1 MKDRIRKIIVAVLL
15 VIAVCCAGYL
25 IWYYATAAKTK
36 QSYDDAKKLV
46 TENVKPSKTDSDDG
60 EQTKPEIPVD
70 FTALQE
76 KNPDIYA
83 WIKIDGTTV
92 DYPVCQNN
100 EDDNYYLSHTWERV
114 EAADGAIFTQAC
126 NSKNFT
132 DFNTVIYGHQMGEG
146 VDTMFHTL
154 DRYLEEGYIE
164 KYPNVIIYT
173 PDHVLTYRI
182 FAAVIYDDRHLINS
196 FNYVMDDQ
204 RQAFL
209 DSLQD
214 SRDLRSRYSD
224 IESVGTEDR
233 ILSLSTCVTG
243 ESNHR
248 LLVEAVLTNE
258 E

>member
-1 MKDRIRKIIVAVLL
+1 MKPA
-15 VIAVCCAGYL
+15 
-25 IWYYATAAKTK
+25 
-36 QSYDDAKKLV
+36 
-46 TENVKPSKTDSDDG
+46 KTDSDDG
-60 EQTKPEIPVD
+60 GQTKPEIPVD

-182 FAAVIYDDRHLINS
+182 FKKLFMMTVI
-196 FNYVMDDQ
+196 
-204 RQAFL
+204 
-209 DSLQD
+209 
-214 SRDLRSRYSD
+214 
-224 IESVGTEDR
+224 
-233 ILSLSTCVTG
+233 
-243 ESNHR
+243 
-248 LLVEAVLTNE
+248 
-258 E
+258 

>member
-1 MKDRIRKIIVAVLL
+1 
-15 VIAVCCAGYL
+15 
-25 IWYYATAAKTK
+25 
-36 QSYDDAKKLV
+36 
-46 TENVKPSKTDSDDG
+46 
-60 EQTKPEIPVD
+60 
-70 FTALQE
+70 
-76 KNPDIYA
+76 
-83 WIKIDGTTV
+83 
-92 DYPVCQNN
+92 
-100 EDDNYYLSHTWERV
+100 
-114 EAADGAIFTQAC
+114 
-126 NSKNFT
+126 
-132 DFNTVIYGHQMGEG
+132 MGEG

>member
-1 MKDRIRKIIVAVLL
+1 MKRDILILSALCTCCNLFAEEITVKYLRYAGPYEIKGPFIV
-15 VIAVCCAGYL
+15 
-25 IWYYATAAKTK
+25 
-36 QSYDDAKKLV
+36 
-46 TENVKPSKTDSDDG
+46 DSLD
-60 EQTKPEIPVD
+60 V
-70 FTALQE
+70 
-76 KNPDIYA
+76 
-83 WIKIDGTTV
+83 
-92 DYPVCQNN
+92 
-100 EDDNYYLSHTWERV
+100 
-114 EAADGAIFTQAC
+114 
-126 NSKNFT
+126 NSKKFT

>member
-1 MKDRIRKIIVAVLL
+1 MKEPYDRWLSEMADRMCRKDGGNL
-15 VIAVCCAGYL
+15 VE
-25 IWYYATAAKTK
+25 IWS
-36 QSYDDAKKLV
+36 QGVEIHL
-46 TENVKPSKTDSDDG
+46 TENMI
-60 EQTKPEIPVD
+60 PEKERQRLMELGS
-70 FTALQE
+70 FLGHA
-76 KNPDIYA
+76 DIEMQIRY
-83 WIKIDGTTV
+83 
-92 DYPVCQNN
+92 
-100 EDDNYYLSHTWERV
+100 
-114 EAADGAIFTQAC
+114 
-126 NSKNFT
+126 
-132 DFNTVIYGHQMGEG
+132 
-146 VDTMFHTL
+146 L

-214 SRDLRSRYSD
+214 SRDLRNRYSD

>member
-1 MKDRIRKIIVAVLL
+1 MKDRTRKIIVAVLL

-36 QSYDDAKKLV
+36 QSYDDAKKLS
-46 TENVKPSKTDSDDG
+46 TENVKPSKTNSDDG

-114 EAADGAIFTQAC
+114 
-126 NSKNFT
+126 
-132 DFNTVIYGHQMGEG
+132 GEG